1 MTPHHALCFLA
12 AQGQIFYL
20 LCRGRYSII
29 SPPFSLEQITRSADV
44 NESNFDLRMWDRR
57 PLRSKLIVTLAA
69 PPSRTVPSP
78 SWPSHS
84 LALGNL
90 PAGFCISAQDTSLHL
105 CSARRNI
112 VSVRVMNGFTCLIDF
127 DRKKFD
133 VKVVVN
139 REDRCYHLMSA
150 IEGRSQ
156 HYWWLQIS
164 SWQSVVII
172 STSHRHCVHNA
183 AGQHQ
188 HRTSGCSTT
197 QCRVERWTINCK
209 TTWQQMAAVEP
220 SL

>member
-1 MTPHHALCFLA
+1 M
-12 AQGQIFYL
+12 
-20 LCRGRYSII
+20 
-29 SPPFSLEQITRSADV
+29 
-44 NESNFDLRMWDRR
+44 
-57 PLRSKLIVTLAA
+57 TLAA

-90 PAGFCISAQDTSLHL
+90 PARFCISARDTSLHL

-112 VSVRVMNGFTCLIDF
+112 VSVHVMNGFTCLIDF

-133 VKVVVN
+133 VKVVVGRVVERRGPVLPSHVCN
-139 REDRCYHLMSA
+139 RGEIST
-150 IEGRSQ
+150 
-156 HYWWLQIS
+156 WWL
-164 SWQSVVII
+164 QSVVII
-172 STSHRHCVHNA
+172 STSHRHCVHTA

-209 TTWQQMAAVEP
+209 TTWQQMAAAQP

>member
-1 MTPHHALCFLA
+1 
-12 AQGQIFYL
+12 
-20 LCRGRYSII
+20 
-29 SPPFSLEQITRSADV
+29 
-44 NESNFDLRMWDRR
+44 MWDRR

-90 PAGFCISAQDTSLHL
+90 PARFCISAQDTSLHL

-150 IEGRSQ
+150 IEGYNST
-156 HYWWLQIS
+156 LLVAAIS
-164 SWQSVVII
+164 C
-172 STSHRHCVHNA
+172 HH
-183 AGQHQ
+183 QHQ
-188 HRTSGCSTT
+188 SSPLCSHCCTPGNTS
-197 QCRVERWTINCK
+197 I
-209 TTWQQMAAVEP
+209 
-220 SL
+220 